1 MVSYV
6 SIFFNTSCNHF
17 CKFLLTRWTGE
28 KQSTVKTS
36 ERRRPENY
44 RCHSE
49 DNEEEGK
56 SSTGSTWGDPILK
69 STHLFCP
76 TWLFRPHLLRR
87 QNDYSQESLPRLC
100 RFWNSTLVDNTNISS
115 LFLMCFNRRRFTR
128 CPLTL
133 LFFHFLIVNCQK
145 YSRKFSNTEVT
156 ENKTPLTLPW
166 PSSYRNRFRYPRFHR

>member
-1 MVSYV
+1 MSVPKVPNSTPIEIVPVRRRMVSYV

-56 SSTGSTWGDPILK
+56 SSTGST
-69 STHLFCP
+69 
-76 TWLFRPHLLRR
+76 
-87 QNDYSQESLPRLC
+87 
-100 RFWNSTLVDNTNISS
+100 
-115 LFLMCFNRRRFTR
+115 
-128 CPLTL
+128 
-133 LFFHFLIVNCQK
+133 
-145 YSRKFSNTEVT
+145 
-156 ENKTPLTLPW
+156 
-166 PSSYRNRFRYPRFHR
+166 